1 VGSLLAIVV
10 PLALGA
16 AVSPTLF
23 ALEVLVLTGKRHPIA
38 RGWAVASG
46 AGAVLVAFGLLGV
59 TLLRTVDTGHRHRSP
74 TGAAID
80 LGAAALLALLA
91 ARSAHKAKTA
101 AEAHH
106 EHTKGRLADAPTLAF
121 VGVGA
126 LGMLVNFS
134 TLVLFLP
141 AVREIEHSSVDVAE
155 KVVVWLIIT
164 VITLLPVLLPL
175 TLVALLGTRAD
186 PLLARLSAFVGRH
199 ARTITI
205 AIELLFAVILAWKGI
220 GDLR

>member
-1 VGSLLAIVV
+1 MGSLLAVV
-10 PLALGA
+10 IPLALGA

-23 ALEVLVLTGKRHPIA
+23 ALEVLVLTGTHHPVA
-38 RGWAVASG
+38 RGWAVAGG
-46 AGAVLVAFGLLGV
+46 AGAVLLAFGLLGV
-59 TLLRTVDTGHRHRSP
+59 TVLRTIETGHHHRSL
-74 TGAAID
+74 TGAVID
-80 LGAAALLALLA
+80 LGAAAALVLLA
-91 ARSAHKAKTA
+91 ARSLQKARTA

-106 EHTKGRLADAPTLAF
+106 EHTKGRLDDAPTLTF

-164 VITLLPVLLPL
+164 VIALLPVLLPV

-186 PLLARLSAFVGRH
+186 PLLARLNAFVGRH
-199 ARTITI
+199 ARTIAI
-205 AIELLFAVILAWKGI
+205 AIELVFAVVLAWKGI
-220 GDLR
+220 GDLH